1 MTVNER
7 EQKCYDGSLRAMQK
21 SGGLRTLRDEEGIRF
36 SAEILD
42 NTIRRRS
49 VIIIRPNSTSL
60 ISYSRRKIL
69 DCNRF
74 QALSFPVYIRARPYF
89 DNINDSHEFVQFHDS
104 RDVRNLATREYSMS
118 KTPFEFRPVVTSTK
132 QRRHTSRITYR
143 FPDVF
148 R

>member
-7 EQKCYDGSLRAMQK
+7 EQKCYDGSLRAIQK

-89 DNINDSHEFVQFHDS
+89 DNIKHYSCSFTIRAMFEISPRENIQCPRSHSSFAPS
-104 RDVRNLATREYSMS
+104 
-118 KTPFEFRPVVTSTK
+118 
-132 QRRHTSRITYR
+132 
-143 FPDVF
+143 
-148 R
+148 